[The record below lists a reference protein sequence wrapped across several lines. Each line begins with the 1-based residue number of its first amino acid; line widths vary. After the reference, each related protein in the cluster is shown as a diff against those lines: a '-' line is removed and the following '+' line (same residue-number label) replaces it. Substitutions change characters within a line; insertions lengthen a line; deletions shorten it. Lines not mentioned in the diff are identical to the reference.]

1 VAVVVLGLNYR
12 TVPLP
17 VLESMTVAPS
27 RLAKAL
33 HDLASHERLDEV
45 VVLSTCMRTEIYAV
59 ASRFH
64 PAMNDL
70 RNCLSTWSG
79 HPPEDFSDGL
89 YSYYDEAAT
98 SHLFSVAAGVDSA
111 VIGEGEILS
120 QVRRAWEAAR
130 AEHATGPV
138 LDVLFRHAVEAGK
151 RARAET
157 AIARGTLSLAHSAVE
172 LAAASI
178 AGDTAADPR
187 ALAGAAGSVD
197 SALAG
202 RSMLVVGAGEMAGST
217 ARAWASLPNRGL
229 LEVVNRT
236 PERAE
241 ALAADYDGV
250 AVPWSELM
258 SAVARADVVITS
270 TGAEGLLLEAS
281 DVAAIMAKRPG
292 RPMLVVDIAVP
303 HDVDPGVRSLPGV
316 TLLDMGDLKSFAE
329 VAAADRRRELPKVA
343 RIVAEEVAR
352 YHEVAAQREVA
363 PLVAALRARAEE
375 IRVGELARLG
385 NRLGSLDERQ
395 LRAVDTLTKGIV
407 AKLLHE
413 PTVQVKAAAGS
424 PRQEQL
430 TQALRY
436 LFDLDAQ

>member
-27 RLAKAL
+27 RLAKAI
-33 HDLASHERLDEV
+33 HDLASQERLDEV
-45 VVLSTCMRTEIYAV
+45 VVLSTCMRTEIYAT

-172 LAAASI
+172 LAAAAMARHSG
-178 AGDTAADPR
+178 AGS
-187 ALAGAAGSVD
+187 GAAGSVD
-197 SALAG
+197 DGLAG

-217 ARAWASLPNRGL
+217 ARAWASLPNRGR

-250 AVPWSELM
+250 AVPWSELR

-270 TGAEGLLLEAS
+270 TGAEGLLLEAG
-281 DVAAIMAKRPG
+281 DVAAIMAERPE

-303 HDVDPGVRSLPGV
+303 HDVDPGVRSVPGV

-375 IRVGELARLG
+375 IRLGELARLG